1 MPKYWLKYK
10 ASVEFDMEVE
20 ASDLESAKE
29 LSYGRIDTTLGKAS
43 DVVFDEINLIEV
55 VVM

>member
-10 ASVEFDMEVE
+10 ASVEFDIEVE
-20 ASDLESAKE
+20 ADDLESAKE
-29 LSYGRIDTTLGKAS
+29 LSYGRIDTTLSNANE
-43 DVVFDEINLIEV
+43 VVFDEINVIEV